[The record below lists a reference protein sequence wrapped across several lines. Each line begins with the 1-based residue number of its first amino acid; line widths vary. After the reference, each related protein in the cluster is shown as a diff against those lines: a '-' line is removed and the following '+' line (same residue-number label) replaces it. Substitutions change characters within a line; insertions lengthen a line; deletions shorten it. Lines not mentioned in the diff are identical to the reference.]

1 MNSISSNRSIN
12 WPISECMSALFSLTS
27 PWNIHTVRSLRI
39 WRYSHRSKL
48 RRQWEFCRAV
58 LCSWKPCPYTSTSS
72 LHVNNGL
79 HFSTV
84 WRQQQL
90 SASVWTHLQ
99 YQCEDIASV
108 SVNTNDHISGERS
121 IFFFAVRPC
130 CRHAPHHLH
139 QLTWPSTHVVL
150 SGVDWGNDTPSLTHP
165 PTENKRG
172 YQH

>member
-1 MNSISSNRSIN
+1 MNSISSSRSIN

-58 LCSWKPCPYTSTSS
+58 LCSWKPCQYTSTSS
-72 LHVNNGL
+72 LHVNNRL

-121 IFFFAVRPC
+121 IFLLC
-130 CRHAPHHLH
+130 CPSLLQACTSPP
-139 QLTWPSTHVVL
+139 TSTHL
-150 SGVDWGNDTPSLTHP
+150 TLDACGPFWSWLGQWHALAYPSP
-165 PTENKRG
+165 NWE
-172 YQH
+172 